1 MFERASIMQRIAAAG
16 TGSNPDGV
24 QAPRSGSRSRV
35 APGSSPMDGNSDPA
49 QDGGITRTPV
59 SAGGTTSL
67 GARRAGRASTG
78 GMGAGEGEGEGQ
90 GGTRDPSPT
99 TGRPVP
105 NAGTHR
111 ILTTEIMRAVGHNN
125 R

>member
-1 MFERASIMQRIAAAG
+1 MFERATIMQRIAAAG
-16 TGSNPDGV
+16 AGSPDGV

-35 APGSSPMDGNSDPA
+35 PPGSAPMDANSDPA
-49 QDGGITRTPV
+49 HDGTITRTPS
-59 SAGGTTSL
+59 SAGGTTRL

-78 GMGAGEGEGEGQ
+78 GMGAGEGEGEGM
-90 GGTRDPSPT
+90 GGPRDPSPT

-111 ILTTEIMRAVGHNN
+111 ILTTEIMRAVGHNK